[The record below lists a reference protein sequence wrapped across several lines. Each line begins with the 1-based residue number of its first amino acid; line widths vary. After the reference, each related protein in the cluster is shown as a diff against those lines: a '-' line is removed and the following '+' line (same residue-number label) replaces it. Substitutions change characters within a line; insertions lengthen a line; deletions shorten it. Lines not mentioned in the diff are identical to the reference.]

1 MGLNDDQEKLRQAEH
16 WLLTEAATS
25 DQWLAAWEH
34 VAWVLTYTRKP
45 ELRDQAQKIA
55 DKVLSE

>member
-1 MGLNDDQEKLRQAEH
+1 VGLNDDQEKLRQAEV
-16 WLLTEAATS
+16 WLLTKPATS

-34 VAWVLTYTRKP
+34 VSWILTYTGQP